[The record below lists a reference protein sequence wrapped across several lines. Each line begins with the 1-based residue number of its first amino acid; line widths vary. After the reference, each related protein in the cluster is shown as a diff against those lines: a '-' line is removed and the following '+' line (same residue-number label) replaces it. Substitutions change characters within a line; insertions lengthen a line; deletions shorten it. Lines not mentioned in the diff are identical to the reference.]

1 MNDLTHPFSLTPVDV
16 PKVETAHRR
25 IQTALPVP
33 ESLEILNQIH
43 KYESSNVKDQLPV
56 IWDTAKGHQIFDK
69 WGNAWIDFTSTIFV
83 TNTGHGH
90 PHLVK
95 AIKDQ
100 ADKLLHAYSYPTE
113 IRARYLE
120 KLISMTPD
128 YLEKASLYSAGT
140 EATERA
146 VKLARYH
153 GMRSEPR
160 RSMIVAWDGNFHG
173 KTMGAQIVGGQ
184 HADKD
189 WIGYHDPNVV
199 HIPFPFPWV
208 LEQRNISG
216 AQLFE
221 EHLKILFDEKG
232 VMESDITAFMAETF
246 QGWGALFYPTD
257 YIQALRQ
264 WSQDRDILLIFDEI
278 QAGFGRCGTFF
289 AYEHYDVEPDLVCCG
304 KGVSGSLPLS
314 VVLGR
319 GDIINLD
326 PAYTSTHGGH
336 PMACAAGLANLEI
349 FEAEDLVAESA
360 RKETIFWDHIEG
372 WRERFPNHIGRIYG
386 KGCLFGVFV
395 IRAEDPNNSDNLD
408 TELCDQIVEESM
420 RNGVFLIRT
429 GRGTLKFGP
438 PLNIPD
444 EALVEALDVI
454 ESVIDNAVN

>member
-1 MNDLTHPFSLTPVDV
+1 VTDGNYPFSLEPFDV
-16 PKVETAHRR
+16 PHVETAHRR
-25 IQTALPVP
+25 IGTALPVP
-33 ESLEILNQIH
+33 ESLEILDRIH

-56 IWDTAKGHQIFDK
+56 IWDTAKGYQIFDK

-90 PHLVK
+90 PHIVK
-95 AIKDQ
+95 AIKAQ

-120 KLISMTPD
+120 KLIAMTPD
-128 YLEKASLYSAGT
+128 YLNKASLYSAGT

-146 VKLARYH
+146 FKLARYH
-153 GMRSEPR
+153 GMKSEPR
-160 RSMIVAWDGNFHG
+160 RSAIVAWDGNFHG
-173 KTMGAQIVGGQ
+173 KTMGAQMVGGQ

-189 WIGYHDPNVV
+189 WIGFLDPNIV
-199 HIPFPFPWV
+199 HLPFPFPWV

-221 EHLKILFDEKG
+221 EHLDILFNEKG
-232 VMESDITAFMAETF
+232 LKEGDITAFMAESF
-246 QGWGALFYPTD
+246 QGWGAIFYPKD
-257 YIQALRQ
+257 YVQAMRE
-264 WSQDRDILLIFDEI
+264 WSRDHDVLLIFDEI

-289 AYEHYDVEPDLVCCG
+289 AFEHYGVEPDLVCCG

-319 GDIINLD
+319 GEIIDLD

-349 FEAEDLVAESA
+349 FEFENLVAESE
-360 RKETIFWDHIEG
+360 RKEGIFRQHIEG
-372 WRERFPNHIGRIYG
+372 WREEFPDHIGRIYG
-386 KGCLFGVFV
+386 KGCLFGVFIV
-395 IRAEDPNNSDNLD
+395 RAADPDNPDNLD
-408 TELCDQIVEESM
+408 TELCDRIVEECM
-420 RNGVFLIRT
+420 RRGVFLIRT

-444 EALVEALDVI
+444 DALIEALEVI
-454 ESVIDNAVN
+454 EETIRDTV